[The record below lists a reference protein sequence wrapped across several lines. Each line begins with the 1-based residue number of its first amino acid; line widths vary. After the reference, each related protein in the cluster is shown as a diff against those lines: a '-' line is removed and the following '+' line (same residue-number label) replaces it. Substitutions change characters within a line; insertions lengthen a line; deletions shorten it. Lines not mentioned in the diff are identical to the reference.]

1 MAALTT
7 LSRVSATTIDDAVVD
22 QWRKRLHCCME
33 TSGHHFEHFA
43 ATVRLELIHFSPAN

>member
-7 LSRVSATTIDDAVVD
+7 LSRVSATSIDDAVD

-43 ATVRLELIHFSPAN
+43 VTVRLELIQFRPAN